1 LAFLAASPGQT
12 FSPQQLLEHHMAL
25 VKAMAGAINSAEH
38 IYRVRRKLIAHD
50 VTTPRITTVRGF
62 GYRLDP

>member
-1 LAFLAASPGQT
+1 MELAR
-12 FSPQQLLEHHMAL
+12 
-25 VKAMAGAINSAEH
+25 AMAGAINSAEH

-50 VTTPRITTVRGF
+50 VTTPRNTTVRGF